1 MDKAICMVTEKHVKR
16 VDALPLLDVY
26 FREIVD

>member
-1 MDKAICMVTEKHVKR
+1 MDKAIGMVTKKHVKT
-16 VDALPLLDVY
+16 VDELPLLDVY